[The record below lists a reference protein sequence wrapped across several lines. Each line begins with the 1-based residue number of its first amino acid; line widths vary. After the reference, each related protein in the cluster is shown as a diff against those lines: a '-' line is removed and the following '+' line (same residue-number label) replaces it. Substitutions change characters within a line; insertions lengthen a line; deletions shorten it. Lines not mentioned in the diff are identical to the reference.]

1 MTLEELMDPLLT
13 VLRHPD
19 VFNGFEERYTSYKQR
34 KTQTVHTW
42 IQGATETAAPLLGFV
57 DEHDLVRKI
66 VNGLHKE
73 FQAAAPVLYE
83 ALCEFAHVD
92 TQEAALTAQQKAAI
106 TLRALREL
114 LDTRAHRAMI
124 VTGEK
129 AMGIDADDH
138 EAEKK
143 RSAKDRQCSLDGDK
157 DGKSDKPRP
166 QRGGAKRRGKG
177 GKSGDKDPKGG
188 KGTKRE
194 RGDGDSRSDATE
206 KKKAGGGADG
216 DRKKHIKCY
225 NCQKM
230 GHYADEC
237 RLPKK
242 PRPDDGASKDD
253 NARKEDPRKGKD
265 QRKKKDD
272 SVEKARPAPT
282 YTKEEV
288 RKKRDEFRARNAR
301 IEQEFEAALSESD
314 RNDLHKVF
322 RALMDGADD
331 SGSYRAY
338 RVAVQAGD
346 ELSSLDEMVVPL
358 AADGRKMELTENERH
373 HGVHDGQRQH
383 VHGRPHGHGLHGQQC
398 AVSAAR

>member
-1 MTLEELMDPLLT
+1 LRLQAVFTWCVDSLAADDTNMVTKLKDYLKVQGSKNDERYPDGVLPGGFDRMQPPKKINHLRKCMRFWVDHVRENLISQVTLLKIVRHVWMAEIKENPTWHDAARVAQMLEELMDPLLT

-19 VFNGFEERYTSYKQR
+19 VFHGFEERHTSYRQR
-34 KTQTVHTW
+34 KTQTVHAW

-73 FQAAAPVLYE
+73 FQAAVPVLYE
-83 ALCEFAHVD
+83 ALCKFARVD
-92 TQEAALTAQQKAAI
+92 TQEAALTAQQKGAI

-124 VTGEK
+124 VTGK
-129 AMGIDADDH
+129 RAMGIVADDH

-143 RSAKDRQCSLDGDK
+143 RSTKDRHRSPDGDK

-177 GKSGDKDPKGG
+177 GKSGDKDSNSS
-188 KGTKRE
+188 KGTKRKC
-194 RGDGDSRSDATE
+194 SDATE

-216 DRKKHIKCY
+216 NRKKHIKCY

-242 PRPDDGASKDD
+242 PRPDDDASKDD
-253 NARKEDPRKGKD
+253 DSRKAKD
-265 QRKKKDD
+265 QRKRKDN
-272 SVEKARPAPT
+272 SVEKAQPAPT

-288 RKKRDEFRARNAR
+288 KKKRDEFRA
-301 IEQEFEAALSESD
+301 
-314 RNDLHKVF
+314 H
-322 RALMDGADD
+322 RA
-331 SGSYRAY
+331 
-338 RVAVQAGD
+338 
-346 ELSSLDEMVVPL
+346 
-358 AADGRKMELTENERH
+358 
-373 HGVHDGQRQH
+373 GV
-383 VHGRPHGHGLHGQQC
+383 
-398 AVSAAR
+398 